1 MLSAVAAISGLY
13 DFIVGA
19 FLLVGAES
27 VASKFAMPAAN
38 PRIFS
43 DLNAIF
49 LMAVGLGYAMPW
61 RDPERHRGYL
71 WVMGPLLKGAGA
83 AAFLLHY
90 FFLRGSPRSFLLF
103 AASDGVLAAVT
114 LVALLRTDPAH
125 RRVWR

>member
-1 MLSAVAAISGLY
+1 M
-13 DFIVGA
+13 VGA
-19 FLLVGAES
+19 DAM
-27 VASKFAMPAAN
+27 ASMFAMPAAN

-49 LMAVGLGYAMPW
+49 LMAVGIGYAMPW
-61 RDPERHRGYL
+61 HDPERHRGYL

-90 FFLRGSPRSFLLF
+90 FLRGSPRSFLLF